1 MNKHFFSHL
10 LEVDDLHAELENLEM
25 TDEEKIHVIKL
36 IDESIHH
43 TILDAILSE
52 LSEDDKKA
60 FLSHLDSDNHD
71 KIWEFVNNKI
81 DNIEDKIK
89 KAAEDIKKEL
99 HHDLKSTKEGKFI
112 E

>member
-10 LEVDDLHAELENLEM
+10 VEVDDLHSELENLELS
-25 TDEEKIHVIKL
+25 DEEKIHILKL

-52 LSEDDKKA
+52 LSDEDKKE
-60 FLSHLDSDNHD
+60 FLSHLDSENHD
-71 KIWEFVNNKI
+71 QIWEFVNGKI

-89 KAAEDIKKEL
+89 QAASDIKKEL
-99 HHDLKSTKEGKFI
+99 HTDIKETKKSV
-112 E
+112 